1 LPKTKI
7 VWSQILPRKTWL
19 CSSDSKA
26 LNLAASRIN
35 NFAAYLCCRLGG
47 GYIKYPEISWD
58 EDCMF
63 VGDGV
68 HLSGLENDVFIH
80 NIQDAMLKHN

>member
-1 LPKTKI
+1 M
-7 VWSQILPRKTWL
+7 WSQILPRKTWL

-63 VGDGV
+63 AGDGV
-68 HLSGLENDVFIH
+68 HLSGLGNDVFIH
-80 NIQDAMLKHN
+80 NIQDAMFEMLKHN